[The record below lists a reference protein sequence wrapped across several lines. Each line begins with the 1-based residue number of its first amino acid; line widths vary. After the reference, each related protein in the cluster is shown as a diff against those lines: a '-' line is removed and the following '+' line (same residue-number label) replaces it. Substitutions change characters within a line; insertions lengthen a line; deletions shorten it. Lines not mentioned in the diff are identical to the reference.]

1 MAHFIKQNVG
11 GAAIKVFMIF
21 ANSVF
26 LVHSSS
32 KLFKSILL
40 THLILYSGYIN
51 VSESIFYMSNLVILL

>member
-26 LVHSSS
+26 LVHSSK
-32 KLFKSILL
+32 KLFESNLLAHSIV
-40 THLILYSGYIN
+40 YSGYIIL
-51 VSESIFYMSNLVILL
+51 SESIFYMSYLVILP

>member
-21 ANSVF
+21 ANLVF

-32 KLFKSILL
+32 ELFKINLL
-40 THLILYSGYIN
+40 AHFIVYSGYIN
-51 VSESIFYMSNLVILL
+51 VSESIFYMSNLVILP